1 MMKRLFGFFACVVLF
16 CGCTSR
22 EIDDRMLRK
31 QVEVNAMIVAE
42 LERMDEE
49 IAELKKTNCRD

>member
-1 MMKRLFGFFACVVLF
+1 
-16 CGCTSR
+16 
-22 EIDDRMLRK
+22 MLRK